1 MIYGNVCFCLYLRC
15 WIDFEMC
22 GKESSALNAIRHSA
36 IARTLPPLNKWNFV
50 VEPWVAFSLAESGVT
65 ADLDAVFT
73 TVSHFC
79 STTTSY
85 TRCVKNHPGNDREN
99 ALKNDFFSP
108 HNTAKCYVK
117 NAIF

>member
-36 IARTLPPLNKWNFV
+36 IARTLPPLNKWNSV
-50 VEPWVAFSLAESGVT
+50 LEPWVAFSLAASGGT
-65 ADLDAVFT
+65 GDLDAVFT
-73 TVSHFC
+73 IVSIFC
-79 STTTSY
+79 STTTSEV
-85 TRCVKNHPGNDREN
+85 RSVQVWSGNDRKI
-99 ALKNDFFSP
+99 ALKNDFFHP
-108 HNTAKCYVK
+108 HRTAKCYGK